1 MNMVIIGIVIFGVIW
16 IWIGFQM
23 FNAPL
28 LDDNEIPIKPKPKSR
43 RAKRKF
49 HIDNLDEGELYEELY
64 RRNDQKDDIK

>member
-16 IWIGFQM
+16 IWIGFQL

-28 LDDNEIPIKPKPKSR
+28 LDDNYVPIKPKSK